1 MRKGKAQTSHAKAN
15 TQAKNYPSIYLSI
28 KLCIAP
34 QKKATQIEKFMHS
47 IYCLVPAITEG
58 LDVMQFDAACQA
70 NSPNAPYI

>member
-34 QKKATQIEKFMHS
+34 QKKATQIERSLCIRS
-47 IYCLVPAITEG
+47 IALYQPLLRAW
-58 LDVMQFDAACQA
+58 M
-70 NSPNAPYI
+70 